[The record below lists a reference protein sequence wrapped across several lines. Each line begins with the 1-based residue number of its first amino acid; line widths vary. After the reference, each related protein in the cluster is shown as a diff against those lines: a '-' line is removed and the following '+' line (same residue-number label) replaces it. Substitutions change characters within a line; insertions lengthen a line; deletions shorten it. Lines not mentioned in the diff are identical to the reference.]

1 MHSPGVTTSN
11 NMLEPLTPEQDIL
24 DLRDLM
30 KSVVLERNRP
40 KRIYISLMNLLFTV
54 IQGCLVITIMFFTP
68 QMIKNDMI
76 WGCWESP
83 AGLYIGVLWAM
94 CLWTLAAFVGT
105 FTESSFIKADEILHL
120 SPLTAATI
128 LGDCEYCSLDSAPPP
143 ARVLGPIAQ
152 CRSYLMRN
160 RGTFTLGST
169 TLNIQQYVSGI
180 ILLFKDLVI
189 IQKSL
194 HPMILIL
201 RPATDTGQYPRR
213 PEALL
218 YIVGCGFLQASLLI
232 ALTILFGST
241 FSLGILETT
250 VFILYFLGVTVTS
263 RTYSIYHCLWM
274 EQALSVT
281 IIEYRTLNE
290 HNAIKAIVAGMPS
303 VVVENRT
310 DGSTYGDGFRLDHN
324 PHCPNHSRA
333 SPRPCPRTFGR
344 LLGLSVAIGLPAV
357 VLTCIFV
364 ILQSFYLPLDMIYVI
379 IVLTCASFISSSIIS
394 QFDDVDIH
402 RGNRSAGKT
411 AYGPI
416 SQA

>member
-1 MHSPGVTTSN
+1 
-11 NMLEPLTPEQDIL
+11 
-24 DLRDLM
+24 
-30 KSVVLERNRP
+30 
-40 KRIYISLMNLLFTV
+40 
-54 IQGCLVITIMFFTP
+54 
-68 QMIKNDMI
+68 MI
-76 WGCWESP
+76 WGCGESL
-83 AGLYIGVLWAM
+83 ATTFFTILWALS
-94 CLWTLAAFVGT
+94 LWTLAAFVGT
-105 FTESSFIKADEILHL
+105 FAQSSFIKADEILHL

-152 CRSYLMRN
+152 CRSYVTRN

-169 TLNIQQYVSGI
+169 TLNVQQYVSGI
-180 ILLFKDLVI
+180 ILLFKDLVRV
-189 IQKSL
+189 QKSL

-201 RPATDTGQYPRR
+201 RPAADTGQYPRR

-218 YIVGCGFLQASLLI
+218 YIVGCGFMQASLLI

-241 FSLGILETT
+241 FNLGILQTT
-250 VFILYFLGVTVTS
+250 LLVLYFMSVTVTS

-281 IIEYRTLNE
+281 IIEYQTLNE

-324 PHCPNHSRA
+324 PHCPNHSRI
-333 SPRPCPRTFGR
+333 SLKPCPRTFGH
-344 LLGLSVAIGLPAV
+344 LLALAVVIGVLSVILTGFYVAFGGMYYDILILSGLVA
-357 VLTCIFV
+357 LI
-364 ILQSFYLPLDMIYVI
+364 
-379 IVLTCASFISSSIIS
+379 CASYISSSIIS
-394 QFDDVDIH
+394 QFDSVDIH